1 MLDVQVN
8 VSYCLSLCGVQI
20 RKHRFKDVSKELCL
34 KKCHIHTDTDVLESQ
49 NGAIQI
55 DTERSG
61 YCKCVLAEHRR
72 STAPQTILLL
82 SPSGISICGRIYGT
96 DVGLFRHL
104 EIEKMESHPW
114 SQGTSEDFCVCVIN
128 VRVPFTCSYG
138 HYFWD
143 ERWDPCGIQIN
154 MLHTKLSISIFTF
167 LVK

>member
-1 MLDVQVN
+1 MCRLMFPIV
-8 VSYCLSLCGVQI
+8 CLCAGYKSRSIDSRMCP
-20 RKHRFKDVSKELCL
+20 KKCL

-49 NGAIQI
+49 NRAIQI

-143 ERWDPCGIQIN
+143 ERWDPCVGYKSTCCTPNYQ
-154 MLHTKLSISIFTF
+154 
-167 LVK
+167 